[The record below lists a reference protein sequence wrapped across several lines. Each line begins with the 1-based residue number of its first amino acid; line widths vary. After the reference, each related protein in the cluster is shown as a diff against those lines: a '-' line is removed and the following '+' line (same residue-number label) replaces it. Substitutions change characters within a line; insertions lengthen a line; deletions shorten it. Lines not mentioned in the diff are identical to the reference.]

1 MVTSYGWFEEFPDQ
15 ITAEDYATMP
25 ENFARTIEVIDG
37 HIVKCESPSRV
48 HNWVAFN
55 MAAVFR
61 EGRKPSPWMMVDTD
75 IDVRITDVPLNF
87 RRPDVTV
94 YRCIADNERLYSGD
108 VLLVVEVVS
117 PESSFKTDTVDKKA
131 VYADAGIPVYLIVF
145 LNAAQDAVEKI
156 EEYWLEPSGVYRLV
170 QLHTRRLVMDNPIPV
185 DVRLD
190 QLTSI

>member
-1 MVTSYGWFEEFPDQ
+1 MATPCGWLDEFPDQ

-25 ENFARTIEVIDG
+25 EELSRTIEVIDG

-48 HNWVAFN
+48 HNRVAYT
-55 MAAVFR
+55 MAAVLK
-61 EGRKPSPWMMVDTD
+61 EGREPAPRMMIDTG

-94 YRCIADNERLYSGD
+94 YRCIPDDVRLYSND

-131 VYADAGIPVYLIVF
+131 VYADAGIPVYLIVS
-145 LNAAQDAVEKI
+145 LTAAQDAVEKI

-170 QLHTRRLVMDNPIPV
+170 QLHTRRLVMDNPVPV

>member
-1 MVTSYGWFEEFPDQ
+1 MATRFGWFDEFPDQ
-15 ITAEDYATMP
+15 ITAEDYAKMP
-25 ENFARTIEVIDG
+25 EEFARTIEVIDG

-48 HNWVAFN
+48 HNRVAFN
-55 MAAVFR
+55 MAAVLK
-61 EGRKPSPWMMVDTD
+61 EGRKPSPGMM
-75 IDVRITDVPLNF
+75 
-87 RRPDVTV
+87 
-94 YRCIADNERLYSGD
+94 
-108 VLLVVEVVS
+108 VVEVIS

-131 VYADAGIPVYLIVF
+131 VYADAGIPIYLIVF

>member
-1 MVTSYGWFEEFPDQ
+1 MATPYGWFEGLPDQ
-15 ITAEDYATMP
+15 ITAEDYAKMP
-25 ENFARTIEVIDG
+25 EDFARTIEVIDG

-48 HNWVAFN
+48 HNRVAFN
-55 MAAVFR
+55 MAAVLK
-61 EGRKPSPWMMVDTD
+61 EGRKPAPCTMVDTD
-75 IDVRITDVPLNF
+75 IDVRITGVPLNF

-94 YRCIADNERLYSGD
+94 YRGIPDDERLYCGD

-117 PESSFKTDTVDKKA
+117 PESSVKTDTVDKKA

-170 QLHTRRLVMDNPIPV
+170 QLHTRRLMMDNPIPV
-185 DVRLD
+185 DVRLN
-190 QLTSI
+190 QLAAI

>member
-1 MVTSYGWFEEFPDQ
+1 MVTSYGWFDEFPDQ
-15 ITAEDYATMP
+15 ITAEDYAKMP
-25 ENFARTIEVIDG
+25 EEFARTIEVIDG

-48 HNWVAFN
+48 HNRVAFN
-55 MAAVFR
+55 MAAVLK
-61 EGRKPSPWMMVDTD
+61 EGRKPSPCMMVESD

-94 YRCIADNERLYSGD
+94 YRCIADDERLYSRD
-108 VLLVVEVVS
+108 VLLVVEVIS
-117 PESSFKTDTVDKKA
+117 PDSSYKTDTVDKKA

>member
-1 MVTSYGWFEEFPDQ
+1 MATPFGWFDEFPDQ
-15 ITAEDYATMP
+15 ITAEDYAKML
-25 ENFARTIEVIDG
+25 EEFARTIEVIDG

-48 HNWVAFN
+48 HNRVAFN
-55 MAAVFR
+55 MAAVLK
-61 EGRKPSPWMMVDTD
+61 EGRKPSPCMMVDTD
-75 IDVRITDVPLNF
+75 VDVRITDVPLNF

-94 YRCIADNERLYSGD
+94 YRCIADDEGLYSGD
-108 VLLVVEVVS
+108 VPLVVEVVS

-145 LNAAQDAVEKI
+145 LNAAQDAVEKT

>member
-1 MVTSYGWFEEFPDQ
+1 MVTSYGWFGEFPDQ
-15 ITAEDYATMP
+15 ITSEDYATMP
-25 ENFARTIEVIDG
+25 EEFARTIEVIDG
-37 HIVKCESPSRV
+37 HIVKCERPSRV
-48 HNWVAFN
+48 HNRVAFN
-55 MAAVFR
+55 MAAVLK
-61 EGRKPSPWMMVDTD
+61 EGRKPSPCMMVDTD
-75 IDVRITDVPLNF
+75 VDVRITDVPLNF

-94 YRCIADNERLYSGD
+94 YHRMADDERLYSRD

-117 PESSFKTDTVDKKA
+117 PESSYKTDTVDKKA

-145 LNAAQDAVEKI
+145 LTAAQDAVEKI
-156 EEYWLEPSGVYRLV
+156 EEYWLEPSGMYRLV

>member
-1 MVTSYGWFEEFPDQ
+1 MVISYGWFGEFPDQ
-15 ITAEDYATMP
+15 ITAEDYAKMP
-25 ENFARTIEVIDG
+25 EEFARTIEAIDG
-37 HIVKCESPSRV
+37 HIVKCECPSRV
-48 HNWVAFN
+48 HNRVAFT
-55 MAAVFR
+55 MAAVLK
-61 EGRKPSPWMMVDTD
+61 EGRKPSPCMMVDTD

-94 YRCIADNERLYSGD
+94 YRCIADDERLYNRD

-117 PESSFKTDTVDKKA
+117 PESSYKTDTVDKKA

-170 QLHTRRLVMDNPIPV
+170 QLHARRLVMDNPIPV